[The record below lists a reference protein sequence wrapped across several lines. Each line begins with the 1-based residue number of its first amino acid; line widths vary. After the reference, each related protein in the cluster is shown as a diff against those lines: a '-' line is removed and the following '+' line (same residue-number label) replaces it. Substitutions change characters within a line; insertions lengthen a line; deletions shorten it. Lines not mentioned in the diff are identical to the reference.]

1 MMVRWCLLKQNVI
14 NCPVFFLLAYII
26 CLFISAIVVG
36 ALLSTPLEYVGNSV
50 HTIGSEGCEMASS
63 SQAMIWSC
71 RAINNP
77 HGPPRGF
84 PHITGSPSC
93 WTVRNC
99 RFKSSLWLSK
109 NKPTCCAAFLV
120 TCSSLQDA
128 HLFPNYILDASG
140 FHIWHLHKHLLRC
153 WQSEKYRLKFH
164 CFASAICA
172 IYHSMNA
179 LLSPVAL

>member
-14 NCPVFFLLAYII
+14 NCTVFFLLAYII

-93 WTVRNC
+93 WTVRDC

-109 NKPTCCAAFLV
+109 NKHTSRKKNKSNERLAVQLFLLCAHRCRMH
-120 TCSSLQDA
+120 TS
-128 HLFPNYILDASG
+128 FPITS
-140 FHIWHLHKHLLRC
+140 
-153 WQSEKYRLKFH
+153 
-164 CFASAICA
+164 
-172 IYHSMNA
+172 
-179 LLSPVAL
+179 